1 MFSKKNIVIGIT
13 GASGSGKSLLTTTV
27 VNDIGSDRVAVIS
40 QDSYYKDQSHLPFEI
55 REKTNYDH
63 PSAFDYQLLFDH
75 LAKLQQGISVDIP
88 VYDFTKH
95 TRSANSIKVAQH
107 ELIILEGILLFAEKT
122 IRELI
127 DIKIFIDTPL
137 DLCFIRRLERDTIK
151 RGRSIRS
158 VVDQYLSTV
167 KPMFH
172 KFIEPSKKYADIVV
186 PGGGKNKVAIDI
198 IKAKMRELLKE
209 VS

>member
-1 MFSKKNIVIGIT
+1 MAGKKNIVIGIT

-27 VNDIGSDRVAVIS
+27 VDDIGSDKVAVIS
-40 QDSYYKDQSHLPFEI
+40 QDSYYRDQSHLPFEI

-63 PSAFDYQLLFDH
+63 PKAFDHELLFEH
-75 LAKLQQGISVDIP
+75 LAKLQQGIAIDVP
-88 VYDFTKH
+88 VYDFTRH
-95 TRSANSIKVAQH
+95 TRSSNTIKVAQH
-107 ELIILEGILLFAEKT
+107 ELIVLEGILLFAEKK
-122 IRELI
+122 IREII

-137 DLCFIRRLERDTIK
+137 DLCFIRRLERDTIA

-172 KFIEPSKKYADIVV
+172 KFIEPSRKHADIVV

-198 IKAKMRELLKE
+198 IKAKIRELLKE
-209 VS
+209 AA